1 MPFQIRPYHPE
12 DLTSLYHICLQTGDG
27 GRDASHLIDDKNL
40 LGHYYA
46 APYAMLEPEVCFVAS
61 CNDEPCGYIVG
72 CKSSSVFE
80 QQTAQNWFPKL
91 REQYPLNY
99 DREDSLTDN
108 MLLMI
113 HHGYHA
119 RPELID
125 YPAHLHISLLPN
137 TQGVGLGRKLI
148 IAFINKLKEL
158 KIPGVHLEVSRAN
171 TTAVCFYEKLGF
183 QAISELKHSITYGM
197 KL

>member
-12 DLTSLYHICLQTGDG
+12 DLSSLYQICLQTGDG
-27 GRDASHLIDDKNL
+27 GRDASHLLTDKKL
-40 LGHYYA
+40 MGHYYA
-46 APYAMLEPEVCFVAS
+46 APYAVLDPEVCFVAS
-61 CNDEPCGYIVG
+61 HNNEACGYIVG
-72 CKSSSVFE
+72 CKSSSLFA
-80 QQTAQNWFPKL
+80 QQTAQDWFPKL
-91 REQYPLNY
+91 REQYPLEVE
-99 DREDSLTDN
+99 REDSLTDN

-119 RPELID
+119 RPEFAD

-137 TQGVGLGRKLI
+137 IQRAGLGRKLI
-148 IAFINKLKEL
+148 VAFINKLKEL

-171 TTAVCFYEKLGF
+171 TGAVSFYEKLGF
-183 QAISELKHSITYGM
+183 QAIGEFKHSITYGM